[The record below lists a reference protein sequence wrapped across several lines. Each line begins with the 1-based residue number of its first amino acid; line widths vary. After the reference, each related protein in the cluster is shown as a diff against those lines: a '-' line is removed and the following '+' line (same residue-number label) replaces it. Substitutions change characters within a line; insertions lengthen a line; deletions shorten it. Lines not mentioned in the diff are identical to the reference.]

1 MDKEKDLK
9 IIKLKNLKVAF
20 ANLEDDNPY
29 GKSIM
34 VVIDDPV
41 VKLKIET
48 WVKQNKIGKDEQ
60 AGVAQFNEYEGQER
74 FKFKFTD
81 HTKVVDMTGNDATD
95 CLNRGAVISL
105 IAKAYEYHHKR
116 FGSGVSQSL
125 QTVVVMKPAVN
136 EEDVATTEYLDE
148 LKRDYSEEEHDAS
161 MIPDEVLD
169 EFDSSDSES

>member
-1 MDKEKDLK
+1 MDQEKDLK

-20 ANLEDDNPY
+20 ANIED

-34 VVIDDPV
+34 VVVDDPV

-48 WVKQNKIGKDEQ
+48 WVKQNKIGKDGQ

-81 HTKVVDMTGNDATD
+81 HTKVVDMTGKDAID

-105 IAKAYEYHHKR
+105 IAKAYEYHHKQ

-125 QTVVVMKPAVN
+125 QTVIIMKPAVS
-136 EEDVATTEYLDE
+136 EEDVTTTKYLNE
-148 LKRDYSEEEHDAS
+148 LKEDYIEEESDNLV
-161 MIPDEVLD
+161 IPDNILD
-169 EFDSSDSES
+169 DYDSSNSES